1 MAKARKTRIAVCG
14 VVAGGLLA
22 MLAGASAAAAL
33 SLPSLTVSVPVTTPT
48 LTVQAPPPPVVK
60 TPTISV
66 PLEAP
71 PPPVQAPTVPVK
83 APTVTAPKVTVK
95 APTVTVKATT
105 TASTSPTV
113 SVKAALAGV
122 PAPSVSVKASG
133 GSAGGSLVTVKASS
147 PSATSSNGSAAS
159 SRSATRSGSTGA
171 AGANQ
176 SGSGSGGLGGA
187 GGLSGVAGY
196 GLGPGYAE
204 LPALAGRLS
213 HRARARIAA
222 RERSLKAMVA
232 QLHGCLS
239 NLPESQRRL
248 LELRTGLGSRP
259 LGPQAAA
266 ARLHVGPHRFAELE
280 RRAVREL
287 RASANTRGCGESAG
301 QVASGVI
308 SFIGAAFGAGP
319 GEMHG
324 GLQPVSYNLDP
335 RSLRAFLP
343 HAHLSHD
350 GSLGG
355 AISPAA
361 TNALL
366 ALLLTLIAIVVL
378 AIVVVGAAGRGPRDP
393 DWRRRAAAR
402 IRSFH

>member
-1 MAKARKTRIAVCG
+1 
-14 VVAGGLLA
+14 

-33 SLPSLTVSVPVTTPT
+33 SLPSLTVSVPITTPT
-48 LTVQAPPPPVVK
+48 LTVQAPPPPVVT

-83 APTVTAPKVTVK
+83 APTVTAPKVTLK
-95 APTVTVKATT
+95 APTVTVKE
-105 TASTSPTV
+105 
-113 SVKAALAGV
+113 AALAGV

-222 RERSLKAMVA
+222 REHSLKAMVA
-232 QLHGCLS
+232 QLHGCLG

-248 LELRTGLGSRP
+248 LELRTGLGSKP
-259 LGPQAAA
+259 LGPQAVA